1 MEGLAFRRSWEWRC
15 NLRPA
20 SRGLDEYPL
29 LYTSLDSTPPAFTK
43 NRASG
48 GGENEWTG

>member
-1 MEGLAFRRSWEWRC
+1 MGLTLGHSWGWRC

-29 LYTSLDSTPPAFTK
+29 LYTPIASTPPAFERT
-43 NRASG
+43 RLLVG
-48 GGENEWTG
+48 VNEWTG